1 MTQKYG
7 TAPVSAALDDPTSP
21 LGAGESSALLGGDRD
36 TTAKRA
42 TGKREGK
49 ATMVS
54 SVSNLANTIIGSG
67 MLTFPLAMASAGI
80 VPGMLT
86 CLFSGSV
93 AVFGLYLLS
102 LCAARAPHR
111 RSSFFA
117 VAQMTFPRAAVFFD
131 AAIAAK
137 CFGVSIS
144 YLIII
149 KGLMPNVV
157 AALYHD
163 LSSSTPPAWAL
174 SGRNWISL
182 FMFIL
187 VPLVFLRH
195 LDSLRHTS
203 YVALFSVAYLV
214 VIVITVYFNPL
225 EGMPERGEVHLI
237 HFTPNFISTFPV
249 QVFAF
254 TCSQNLFPIFNELRD
269 NSQLRMNTV
278 IGGAIGSAT
287 LTYEVIAVFG
297 YLTFG
302 STVGANIIAMYPST
316 SLFIAVGQAAIVV
329 LVLFSYPLQVHP
341 CRNCLDKIF
350 HAGEVKYIA
359 PSAAEGEGEGA
370 DEDEV
375 DADHASGEMSALKHT
390 LLTAAIVTSGFTIAY
405 FVDDLQLVLS
415 FVGSTGSTT
424 ISFILPGLF
433 YWQLTRADRNRNN
446 ALSLGALALA
456 IYGGCVFVFWCVSI
470 SFPFLPSFFA
480 LLRIPSHTVYLSSH
494 TLYLYSSPL
503 RFLRSTPS
511 PPYLII
517 PVLTRFRSLG
527 FNIYQVIHPAA
538 GGPAH
543 FQ

>member
-1 MTQKYG
+1 MSQKYG
-7 TAPVSAALDDPTSP
+7 TAPLNAFDDPTSP
-21 LGAGESSALLGGDRD
+21 RNAGESSALLGGDRD
-36 TTAKRA
+36 TTVKRVI
-42 TGKREGK
+42 GREGK
-49 ATMVS
+49 ASMIS
-54 SVSNLANTIIGSG
+54 SISNLANTIIGSG
-67 MLTFPLAMASAGI
+67 MLTFPLAMASAGMI
-80 VPGMLT
+80 PGIIT

-174 SGRNWISL
+174 SGRNWISI
-182 FMFIL
+182 FMIIL

-225 EGMPERGEVHLI
+225 EGMPERGEVRLI
-237 HFTPNFISTFPV
+237 HFTPNFVSTFPV

-254 TCSQNLFPIFNELRD
+254 TCSQNLFPIFNELKD
-269 NSQLRMNTV
+269 NNQKRMNTV

-316 SLFIAVGQAAIVV
+316 SLFIAIGQLAIVV

-350 HAGEVKYIA
+350 HYNEVKFVA
-359 PSAAEGEGEGA
+359 PDVVDDEE
-370 DEDEV
+370 DEDAPEV
-375 DADHASGEMSALKHT
+375 DDDHAGAEMSPLKHT
-390 LLTAAIVTSGFTIAY
+390 LLTTAIVVTGFTIAY
-405 FVDDLQLVLS
+405 FVNDLQLVLS

-433 YWQLTRADRNRNN
+433 YWQLTRADSNRNN
-446 ALSLGALALA
+446 ALSVGALVLA
-456 IYGGCVFVFWCVSI
+456 AYGIFVFVFC
-470 SFPFLPSFFA
+470 
-480 LLRIPSHTVYLSSH
+480 
-494 TLYLYSSPL
+494 
-503 RFLRSTPS
+503 
-511 PPYLII
+511 
-517 PVLTRFRSLG
+517 LG
-527 FNIYQVIHPAA
+527 FNIYKVIYPGE

-543 FQ
+543 